1 LNDVEE
7 LLKADAARRQAMIS
21 ANADDLA
28 DALSDDLVWT
38 HSSGRTEGK
47 AAIIQAIESQT
58 VQYLALEVE
67 DVEISQHNDIFI
79 CHGTL
84 NGRASRDGVAK
95 ELRNKFLSV
104 WQLTGSSYKML
115 AWQSTGF

>member
-1 LNDVEE
+1 
-7 LLKADAARRQAMIS
+7 MIS
-21 ANADDLA
+21 ANVDELA

-47 AAIIQAIESQT
+47 AAVLQAIESQT
-58 VQYLALEVE
+58 VQYLSLEVE
-67 DVEISQHNDIFI
+67 GVAVSQHNDIFI

-104 WQLTGSSYKML
+104 WQRAGSSFKML

>member
-1 LNDVEE
+1 
-7 LLKADAARRQAMIS
+7 MIS
-21 ANADDLA
+21 ANLEELGN
-28 DALSDDLVWT
+28 ALSDDLVWT

-47 AAIIQAIESQT
+47 AAVMQAIKSQT
-58 VQYLALEVE
+58 VQYLSLQVEGVEV
-67 DVEISQHNDIFI
+67 SQHNDIFI

-84 NGRASRDGVAK
+84 NGRASRDGVSK

-104 WQLTGSSYKML
+104 WQRTGSSFKML